1 MVYFS
6 HISSEIAICSIMYGC
21 IGFPIAKYIHL
32 PARFQMMAAH
42 NNPLCVNESL
52 PLRKIVHMSGVA
64 VPFVADIYG
73 REYAAL
79 ALAGATFIF
88 LIMEAIKPAEK
99 KWYVYGLLWRNR
111 EKEVFALDPFF
122 YILSFFVLLGLS
134 YFVNE
139 GICYAS
145 MVVLALGDGVAP
157 LIGHL
162 RKLKL
167 PGSCKT
173 VEGTTGGI
181 ILSSIVGFYFVGALA
196 VVGSVAG
203 MVAECS
209 ISRHD
214 NLFIPFAALM
224 AMLLVRVFFKINV

>member
-1 MVYFS
+1 
-6 HISSEIAICSIMYGC
+6 MYGY

-32 PARFQMMAAH
+32 PARFQMMTVY
-42 NNPLCVNESL
+42 NNDPFCGKKAL

-64 VPFVADIYG
+64 VPFIADIYG

-79 ALAGATFIF
+79 ALAGATLIF
-88 LIMEAIKPAEK
+88 LIMEVIKPAEK
-99 KWYVYGLLWRNR
+99 KRYVYSLLWRNR
-111 EKEVFALDPFF
+111 EKEVFALDPLF
-122 YILSFFVLLGLS
+122 YILSFFFLLGLS
-134 YFVNE
+134 YFVDE

-162 RKLKL
+162 GRLRL
-167 PGSCKT
+167 AGSCKT
-173 VEGTTGGI
+173 VEGTIGGI

-203 MVAECS
+203 MVTECS

-214 NLFIPFAALM
+214 NLFIPFAALV
-224 AMLLVRVFFKINV
+224 AMLLGNALF

>member
-6 HISSEIAICSIMYGC
+6 HISSEIIICSIMYGY
-21 IGFPIAKYIHL
+21 IGFPITKYIHL
-32 PARFQMMAAH
+32 SARFQMMAAY
-42 NNPLCVNESL
+42 NNDPLCGEKAL

-64 VPFVADIYG
+64 VPFIADIYG

-79 ALAGATFIF
+79 ALAGATLIF
-88 LIMEAIKPAEK
+88 LITEAIKASEK
-99 KWYVYGLLWRNR
+99 KRYVYGLLWRNR
-111 EKEVFALDPFF
+111 EKEVFALDPLL

-134 YFVNE
+134 YFVNA

-157 LIGHL
+157 LIGRLGSL
-162 RKLKL
+162 RL

-173 VEGTTGGI
+173 VEGTIGGV
-181 ILSSIVGFYFVGALA
+181 ILSSIVGFYFVGVLA

-203 MVAECS
+203 MVTECS

-214 NLFIPFAALM
+214 NLFIPFAALV
-224 AMLLVRVFFKINV
+224 AMLLGNILF

>member
-1 MVYFS
+1 
-6 HISSEIAICSIMYGC
+6 
-21 IGFPIAKYIHL
+21 
-32 PARFQMMAAH
+32 MMAAY
-42 NNPLCVNESL
+42 NNDSLCGKKAL

-64 VPFVADIYG
+64 VPFIADIYG

-79 ALAGATFIF
+79 ALASATLIF
-88 LIMEAIKPAEK
+88 LIMEANKPAEK
-99 KWYVYGLLWRNR
+99 KWYVYSLLWRKR
-111 EKEVFALDPFF
+111 EKQVFALDPLF

-162 RKLKL
+162 GRLKL

-181 ILSSIVGFYFVGALA
+181 ILSSIVGFYFVGVLA

-203 MVAECS
+203 MVTECS

-224 AMLLVRVFFKINV
+224 AMILGNALF